1 MTLSSPVDAET
12 AYRAI
17 SSRDPR
23 YDGRLYVGV
32 VSTGIYC
39 RPSCPARTPRPEN
52 CTYFTAAA
60 AAVAAGFRAC
70 RRCRPDALPG
80 SREWDVRSDLA
91 ARALRGIADGLVDT
105 AGVRGLADAVH
116 VSERHL
122 YRVLVEQVGA
132 SPVQLARTRRSQ
144 LARMLLDQTSL
155 GMADIAFAAGFSS
168 VRQFNE
174 VMREQFGAAP
184 STLRR
189 TPREARAEAEGR
201 VPPTGATVMLRLRCT
216 EPFDADSWWGHV
228 AHRAVPGLE
237 VTVVGDD
244 FSRSVRRLVRAP
256 GGPVEVE
263 VTLAAD
269 RAPGAV
275 PVRLTLTS
283 LGDLA
288 PTVARLR
295 RWLDLDADPHAID
308 EALRTDV
315 LLAPLV
321 DSRPGLRVAG
331 TVDPFELAVKAV
343 LGQQV
348 STVGAL
354 TLAARL
360 VAAWGE
366 PGLGG
371 LALFPTAEQ
380 LACVGPDALRTIGLT
395 GARASAL
402 HHVATAVADGLP
414 LRPEADRTEVRSAL
428 LALPGIG
435 PWTADY
441 VALRALGDPD
451 VFPAGDLVL
460 RRALGELGGGDPRT
474 VDVTWATHRARAWQ
488 PWRGYGAQHL
498 WSAVAAGDLAAG
510 PARRPSPGAPSAP
523 ARDAP
528 KRDAPTPGARPDPVA
543 RTAPLSAPH
552 PEEKP

>member
-1 MTLSSPVDAET
+1 MTLSSPVDAVT

-80 SREWDVRSDLA
+80 SRDWDVRSDLA
-91 ARALRGIADGLVDT
+91 ARALRGIAAGVVDT
-105 AGVRGLADAVH
+105 SGVRGLADAVH

-122 YRVLVEQVGA
+122 HRVLVEQVGA
-132 SPVQLARTRRSQ
+132 TPVQLARTRRSQ
-144 LARMLLDQTSL
+144 LARMLLDQTTL
-155 GMADIAFAAGFSS
+155 TMADIAFAAGFASI
-168 VRQFNE
+168 RQFNE
-174 VMREQFGAAP
+174 VMREQFGAPP

-189 TPREARAEAEGR
+189 APRSSRGEVDDR
-201 VPPTGATVMLRLRCT
+201 VPPTGATVTLRLRCT
-216 EPFDADSWWGHV
+216 EPFDAASWWDHV

-237 VTVVGDD
+237 LAEIDGVDGLTGGAGGAN
-244 FSRSVRRLVRAP
+244 RSVRRVVRAP

-263 VTLAAD
+263 ITLAAD

-275 PVRLTLTS
+275 PVRLTLTT

-308 EALRTDV
+308 EALSADG

-321 DSRPGLRVAG
+321 GLRPGLRVAG

-348 STVGAL
+348 STAGAR

-371 LALFPTAEQ
+371 LAMFPMPERLAE
-380 LACVGPDALRTIGLT
+380 VGPDGLRTIGLT
-395 GARASAL
+395 GGRATTL
-402 HHVATAVADGLP
+402 HHVATAVASGLA
-414 LRPEADRTEVRSAL
+414 LRPEADRAEVRAAL

-460 RRALGELGGGDPRT
+460 RRALGALDGRDPRT
-474 VDVTWATHRARAWQ
+474 VDQAWAAHRASAWQ

-498 WSAVAAGDLAAG
+498 WSAVAAGDILT
-510 PARRPSPGAPSAP
+510 PAVRR
-523 ARDAP
+523 
-528 KRDAPTPGARPDPVA
+528 PTPGPTR
-543 RTAPLSAPH
+543 
-552 PEEKP
+552 EETP

>member
-1 MTLSSPVDAET
+1 MTLSSPVDAVT

-80 SREWDVRSDLA
+80 SRDWDVRSDLA
-91 ARALRGIADGLVDT
+91 ARALRGIAAGVVDT
-105 AGVRGLADAVH
+105 SGVRGLADAVH

-122 YRVLVEQVGA
+122 HRVLVEQVGA
-132 SPVQLARTRRSQ
+132 TPVQLARTRRSQ
-144 LARMLLDQTSL
+144 LARMLLDQTTLS
-155 GMADIAFAAGFSS
+155 MTEIAFAAGFSS

-189 TPREARAEAEGR
+189 APRSSRGEAEGR
-201 VPPTGATVMLRLRCT
+201 VPPTGATVTLRLRCT
-216 EPFDADSWWGHV
+216 EPFDAAGWWDHV

-237 VTVVGDD
+237 LAESDRVDPVDGESGAEGGTN
-244 FSRSVRRLVRAP
+244 RSVRRVVRAP
-256 GGPVEVE
+256 GGPVEVGI
-263 VTLAAD
+263 TLAAD

-275 PVRLTLTS
+275 PVRLTLTT

-308 EALRTDV
+308 EALSADA

-321 DSRPGLRVAG
+321 GARPGLRVAG

-348 STVGAL
+348 STVGAR

-360 VAAWGE
+360 VAAWGG

-371 LALFPTAEQ
+371 LATFPTPGR
-380 LACVGPDALRTIGLT
+380 LADVGPDALRTIGLT
-395 GARASAL
+395 GARATTL
-402 HHVATAVADGLP
+402 HRVATAVASGLT
-414 LRPEADRTEVRSAL
+414 LRPEADRAEVRASL
-428 LALPGIG
+428 LALPGVG

-441 VALRALGDPD
+441 IALRALGDPD

-460 RRALGELGGGDPRT
+460 RRALGALDGRDPRT
-474 VDVTWATHRARAWQ
+474 ADQGWAARRATAWQ

-498 WSAVAAGDLAAG
+498 WSAVAAGDIVIS
-510 PARRPSPGAPSAP
+510 PARRP
-523 ARDAP
+523 
-528 KRDAPTPGARPDPVA
+528 TPGPTR
-543 RTAPLSAPH
+543 
-552 PEEKP
+552 EETP

>member
-1 MTLSSPVDAET
+1 VTLSSPVDAAT

-91 ARALRGIADGLVDT
+91 ARALRGIADGVVDT

-122 YRVLVEQVGA
+122 HRVLVEQVGA

-144 LARMLLDQTSL
+144 LARMLLDQTTL
-155 GMADIAFAAGFSS
+155 GMADIAFAAGFAS

-189 TPREARAEAEGR
+189 APRSSRADEADR
-201 VPPTGATVMLRLRCT
+201 VPPTGATVTLRLRCT

-237 VTVVGDD
+237 VAELDGATG
-244 FSRSVRRLVRAP
+244 RSVRRLVRAP
-256 GGPVEVE
+256 GGPVEVT

-269 RAPGAV
+269 RVPGAV
-275 PVRLTLTS
+275 PVHLTLTT

-295 RWLDLDADPHAID
+295 RWLDLDADPRAID
-308 EALRTDV
+308 EALSADA

-321 DSRPGLRVAG
+321 GARPGLRVAG
-331 TVDPFELAVKAV
+331 TVDPFELAVRAV

-348 STVGAL
+348 STAGAR

-360 VAAWGE
+360 VATWGE

-371 LALFPTAEQ
+371 LAMFPTAER
-380 LACVGPDALRTIGLT
+380 LAGAAPDALRTIGLT
-395 GARASAL
+395 GGRTTTL
-402 HHVATAVADGLP
+402 HHLAAAVAAGLP
-414 LRPEADRTEVRSAL
+414 LRPEADRAEVRATL

-441 VALRALGDPD
+441 IALRALGDPD

-460 RRALGELGGGDPRT
+460 RRALGALDGQDPRT
-474 VDVTWATHRARAWQ
+474 VDAAWAARRARSWQ

-498 WSAVAAGDLAAG
+498 WSAVAAGDLAAPPVRRPAPD
-510 PARRPSPGAPSAP
+510 PARAPVRSPIHAPTS
-523 ARDAP
+523 
-528 KRDAPTPGARPDPVA
+528 APTP
-543 RTAPLSAPH
+543 APT
-552 PEEKP
+552 PEEEP

>member
-1 MTLSSPVDAET
+1 MTFSPPVDAAT

-17 SSRDPR
+17 SGRDPR

-32 VSTGIYC
+32 LSTGIYC

-80 SREWDVRSDLA
+80 SRDWDVRSDLA
-91 ARALRGIADGLVDT
+91 ARALRGIAAGVVDT

-122 YRVLVEQVGA
+122 HRVLVEQVGA
-132 SPVQLARTRRSQ
+132 TPVQLARTRRSQ
-144 LARMLLDQTSL
+144 LARMLLDQTTLS
-155 GMADIAFAAGFSS
+155 MADIAFAAGFASI
-168 VRQFNE
+168 RQFNE

-189 TPREARAEAEGR
+189 APRSPRGEAQDQ
-201 VPPTGATVMLRLRCT
+201 VPPTGATVTLRLRCT
-216 EPFDADSWWGHV
+216 EPFDAVAWWDHV

-237 VTVVGDD
+237 LAQRDGVDELGRGAT
-244 FSRSVRRLVRAP
+244 RTVRRVVRAP

-263 VTLAAD
+263 VTLATD

-275 PVRLTLTS
+275 PVRLTLTT

-295 RWLDLDADPHAID
+295 RWLDLDADPQAID
-308 EALRTDV
+308 EALSADP

-321 DSRPGLRVAG
+321 RARPGLRVAG

-348 STVGAL
+348 SLAGAR

-371 LALFPTAEQ
+371 LAMFPTPERLAE
-380 LACVGPDALRTIGLT
+380 VGPDGLRTIGLT
-395 GARASAL
+395 GVRAATL
-402 HHVATAVADGLP
+402 HHIAAAVASGLP
-414 LRPEADRTEVRSAL
+414 LRPEADRAEVRAAL
-428 LALPGIG
+428 LALPGVG

-441 VALRALGDPD
+441 IALRALGDPD

-460 RRALGELGGGDPRT
+460 RRAIGALDGPRT
-474 VDVTWATHRARAWQ
+474 VDQAWAARRAETWQ

-498 WSAVAAGDLAAG
+498 WSAVAAGDLVTP
-510 PARRPSPGAPSAP
+510 PARRP
-523 ARDAP
+523 
-528 KRDAPTPGARPDPVA
+528 TPGPTR
-543 RTAPLSAPH
+543 
-552 PEEKP
+552 EETP